1 MLSCKEMTELISKEV
16 DEGLN
21 LKESL
26 EMRLH
31 VMMCGA
37 CRNYRSNVNF
47 LRRACKAAA
56 TPSQSPDEPP
66 KKAS

>member
-1 MLSCKEMTELISKEV
+1 MLTCKETTELISREV

-26 EMRLH
+26 DVRLH
-31 VMMCGA
+31 IMMCSA
-37 CRNYRSNVNF
+37 CRNYRSDVNF

-66 KKAS
+66 TKTS